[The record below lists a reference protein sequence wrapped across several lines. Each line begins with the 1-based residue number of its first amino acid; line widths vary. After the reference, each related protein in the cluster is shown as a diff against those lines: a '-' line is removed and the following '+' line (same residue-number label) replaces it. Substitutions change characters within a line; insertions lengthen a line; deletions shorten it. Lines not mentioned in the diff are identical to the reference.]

1 MFRDGCSHSTVD
13 SSAAFRECGCVLQA
27 ADVTPDIDDPPTTTP
42 AFPTQARSVVSASR
56 LCCGTLGAAP
66 NWRRLRNK
74 PKGIVE
80 AIKEGMRIIGAIAGN
95 RPAFAF
101 RADAESILDRSAV

>member
-27 ADVTPDIDDPPTTTP
+27 ADVRRDIDDPPTTTP

-80 AIKEGMRIIGAIAGN
+80 AIKEGMLQRTMIGAIAGS
-95 RPAFAF
+95 RPAF
-101 RADAESILDRSAV
+101 AESILDRSAV